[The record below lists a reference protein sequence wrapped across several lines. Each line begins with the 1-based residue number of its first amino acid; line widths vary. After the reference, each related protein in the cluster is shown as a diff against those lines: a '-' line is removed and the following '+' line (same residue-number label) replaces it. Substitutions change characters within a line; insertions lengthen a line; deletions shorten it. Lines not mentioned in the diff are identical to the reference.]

1 MKPFKKI
8 LLALMIVFIGLQFI
22 PSVRNQSGQMDKN
35 DISIALETPEKVRAV
50 LVSSCYDCHS
60 NNTRHPW
67 YAKIQ
72 PIRYMLDKHVKEG
85 KDNLNLSE
93 FGSYSTRRKLNKL
106 RSMESSIRDETMP
119 LSSYTLIHRDAT
131 LTTVEKTLLL
141 NWIARAQDSLHLLR

>member
-8 LLALMIVFIGLQFI
+8 LLALMTVFIGLQFI

-35 DISIALETPEKVRAV
+35 DISIALKTPEKVRAV
-50 LVSSCYDCHS
+50 LVTSCYDCHS

-72 PIRYMLDKHVKEG
+72 PVRYMLDKHVKEG
-85 KDNLNLSE
+85 KENLNLSG

-106 RSMESSIRDETMP
+106 RSMGNSIRDETMP

-131 LTTVEKTLLL
+131 LTAVEKTLLL